1 MPPEACLRRSR
12 RLIRRIAILGMGAIG
27 QVVALALEGRAD
39 LVKVD
44 RTNAPLRDGEA
55 PVDAAI
61 VTTKTPGTRWA
72 AEQAARVLAPDG
84 VALTIQNGLG
94 NYEILVERLGRSRV
108 ALGVIYVGAGFR
120 ADGSHYA
127 TGAGRIQLAR
137 PSGAESAKRLDA
149 VVDLLRAGSVE
160 VEVVGD
166 PWPAVW
172 RKLIANAVMNAP
184 SAIFDAT
191 YADIA
196 GDPARS
202 LLCDALARESAA
214 IAGAA
219 GFPSSE
225 RDAIAAWRGIARAM
239 PEHRSSMH
247 ADLRRGRETE
257 IDAINGA
264 LVREAARRGMTAP
277 LNESM
282 TVIVSALHPRATATA
297 RPALAT
303 GVAGVHQAH

>member
-1 MPPEACLRRSR
+1 M
-12 RLIRRIAILGMGAIG
+12 RIAILGMGAIG
-27 QVVALALEGRAD
+27 HVVARALDGRAE

-44 RTNAPLRDGEA
+44 RTKAPLGDGEA

-61 VTTKTPGTRWA
+61 VATKTPGTTWA
-72 AEQAARVLAPDG
+72 AEVAARILAPDG

-94 NYEILVERLGRSRV
+94 NHEILVERLGPSRV

-120 ADGSHYA
+120 EDGQHYA
-127 TGAGRIQLAR
+127 TGAGRIQLAH
-137 PSGAESAKRLDA
+137 PPGAEPAKHLDA
-149 VVDLLRAGSVE
+149 VVDLLRAGGVE
-160 VEVVGD
+160 VEVVD
-166 PWPAVW
+166 EPWPIVW
-172 RKLIANAVMNAP
+172 RKLIANAIMNAP

-191 YADIA
+191 YAEIV
-196 GDPARS
+196 GDPAKA

-214 IAGAA
+214 IATAA

-225 RDAIAAWRGIARAM
+225 SDAIGAWRAIAQAM

-264 LVREAARRGMTAP
+264 LVREAARRRMAAP

-282 TVIVSALHPRATATA
+282 TIIVSALHPRESAPAEPVLERHA
-297 RPALAT
+297 RT
-303 GVAGVHQAH
+303 G

>member
-1 MPPEACLRRSR
+1 MRV
-12 RLIRRIAILGMGAIG
+12 AILGMGAIG
-27 QVVALALEGRAD
+27 LVVARALEGRAD

-44 RTNAPLRDGEA
+44 RTQAPLRDGEA

-61 VTTKTPGTRWA
+61 ITTKTPGTRWA
-72 AEQAARVLAPDG
+72 ALQAAHVLAPDG

-94 NYEILVERLGRSRV
+94 NHEILVEHLGRSRV

-137 PSGAESAKRLDA
+137 PPGAESAKRLDA
-149 VVDLLRAGSVE
+149 LMDLLRAGSVQ
-160 VEVVGD
+160 VEVVAD
-166 PWPAVW
+166 PWPVVW

-191 YADIA
+191 YSDIA
-196 GDPARS
+196 GDRAKA

-225 RDAIAAWRGIARAM
+225 EDAIAAWRAIAGAM

-264 LVREAARRGMTAP
+264 LVREAARRGMAAP

-282 TVIVSALHPRATATA
+282 TIIVSALHPRDTATA
-297 RPALAT
+297 ASALA
-303 GVAGVHQAH
+303 AGTRPG

>member
-1 MPPEACLRRSR
+1 MRV
-12 RLIRRIAILGMGAIG
+12 AILGMGAIG
-27 QVVALALEGRAD
+27 HVVARALDGRVE

-44 RTNAPLRDGEA
+44 RTSAPLREDEA
-55 PVDAAI
+55 SVDAAI
-61 VTTKTPGTRWA
+61 VTTKTPGTAWA
-72 AEQAARVLAPDG
+72 ALQAARVLAPDG

-94 NYEILVERLGRSRV
+94 NHEILVEHLGRSRV

-137 PSGAESAKRLDA
+137 PPGAGSARRLDE
-149 VVDLLRAGSVE
+149 VVDLLRAGGVQ

-166 PWPAVW
+166 PWPVVW

-196 GDPARS
+196 ADPAKS

-225 RDAIAAWRGIARAM
+225 QDAIAAWRAIAGAM

-264 LVREAARRGMTAP
+264 LVREAARRGMAAP

-282 TVIVSALHPRATATA
+282 TIIVTALHPRATAASGA
-297 RPALAT
+297 R
-303 GVAGVHQAH
+303 

>member
-1 MPPEACLRRSR
+1 
-12 RLIRRIAILGMGAIG
+12 MGAIG
-27 QVVALALEGRAD
+27 HVVARALEGHAE

-44 RTNAPLRDGEA
+44 RTHAPLHDGEA

-72 AEQAARVLAPDG
+72 AEQAARLLASDG

-94 NYEILVERLGRSRV
+94 NHEILVDHLGRSRV

-137 PSGAESAKRLDA
+137 PPGAESAKRLDA
-149 VVDLLRAGSVE
+149 VVDLLRAGGVQ

-166 PWPAVW
+166 PWPVVW
-172 RKLIANAVMNAP
+172 RKLIANSVMNAP

-196 GDPARS
+196 GDPTKS

-225 RDAIAAWRGIARAM
+225 QDAIAAWRAIAGLM

-264 LVREAARRGMTAP
+264 LVREAARRGMAAP

-282 TVIVSALHPRATATA
+282 TIIVSALHPPDTATAT
-297 RPALAT
+297 PAVAT
-303 GVAGVHQAH
+303 GVPAAH